1 MLEVLHDQ
9 ALSSVQQEGGGA
21 LDSVL
26 EAGALRQLLHFPFSS
41 GHIPLTALKQALLSA
56 RVLPSVF
63 PAHWI
68 LNELQNAVDSNSLGG
83 IGSEK
88 GETTV

>member
-1 MLEVLHDQ
+1 MSEVLHDQ
-9 ALSSVQQEGGGA
+9 ALSSVQQEGGRV

-26 EAGALRQLLHFPFSS
+26 EAGALRQLLRFPFS
-41 GHIPLTALKQALLSA
+41 LTALKQALLSA